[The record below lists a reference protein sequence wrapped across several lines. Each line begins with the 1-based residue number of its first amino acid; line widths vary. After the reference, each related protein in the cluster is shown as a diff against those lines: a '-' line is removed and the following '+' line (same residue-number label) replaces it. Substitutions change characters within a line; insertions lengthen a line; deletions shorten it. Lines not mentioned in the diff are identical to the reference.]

1 MYAKRHLCIGTYL
14 ELLSVIFFGDSK
26 KTTATNYDYN
36 KGRKRRKKRGV
47 R

>member
-1 MYAKRHLCIGTYL
+1 MYAKRRMCIGTYL
-14 ELLSVIFFGDSK
+14 ELLSVIFFRDSK
-26 KTTATNYDYN
+26 KITAPNYDYN